1 MEAEED
7 DDIYAPGV
15 ADKTFQATN
24 GKKSADVEEGE
35 EADSDEEEESD
46 SDIDIITERKD
57 EPKTE
62 PIAAQPRISAAKAQP
77 GRTPSISADLTSK
90 QPRSPVVKVETTG
103 KATPTST
110 KPGSSYP
117 SVRTSSIDVDAKPI
131 HGPTGKPITEVDMD
145 AG

>member
-46 SDIDIITERKD
+46 SVRYPLHSTLWPAD
-57 EPKTE
+57 
-62 PIAAQPRISAAKAQP
+62 ASQRI
-77 GRTPSISADLTSK
+77 
-90 QPRSPVVKVETTG
+90 
-103 KATPTST
+103 
-110 KPGSSYP
+110 
-117 SVRTSSIDVDAKPI
+117 
-131 HGPTGKPITEVDMD
+131 
-145 AG
+145 